1 MDLKCLQNALWLEGR
16 KMCVLN
22 GLALCDQHLRGGCGG
37 VGVAAAECV
46 SHVWHVG
53 WWIGIGGM
61 PVVFQAERWNFSGYG
76 GLMYSE

>member
-1 MDLKCLQNALWLEGR
+1 MDLKCLQNALWLEER

-46 SHVWHVG
+46 SH
-53 WWIGIGGM
+53 M
-61 PVVFQAERWNFSGYG
+61 
-76 GLMYSE
+76 